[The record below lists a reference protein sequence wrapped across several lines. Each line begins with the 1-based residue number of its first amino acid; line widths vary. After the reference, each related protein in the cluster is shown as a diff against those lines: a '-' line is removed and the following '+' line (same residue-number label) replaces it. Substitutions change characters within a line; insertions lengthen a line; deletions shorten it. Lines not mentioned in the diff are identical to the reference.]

1 MVKNPFIIIQARMNS
16 ERLPGKV
23 LMKAG
28 GVPLIGILFDRLKN
42 SGLPILLATS
52 ENSENDSLEKYASGK
67 GIMVFR
73 GSEDNVLGRYY
84 EAAKHVNADLI
95 FRLTGDNPF
104 IEGNLIKEVFR
115 YYLEINNS
123 RAYISTG
130 SSQTFPLG
138 ISVEAFGFN
147 LLEEAFLN
155 AKTKGETEH
164 VTPYM
169 HQNIPGNIT
178 ILPFSSSKKRYHYR
192 LTVDTERDFKLFKT
206 LIEEHKAQNLQI
218 DEIISIMDRNPELS
232 GINMGETQKSW
243 K

>member
-28 GVPLIGILFDRLKN
+28 EAPLIGILFDRLKN

-52 ENSENDSLEKYASGK
+52 ENSENDPLEEYAREK
-67 GIMVFR
+67 GIMVYR
-73 GSEDNVLGRYY
+73 GSEDNVLERYH
-84 EAAKHVNADLI
+84 EAAKQVNADLI

-104 IEGNLIKEVFR
+104 VEGDLIKEVFR
-115 YYLEINNS
+115 FYRENNNP
-123 RAYISTG
+123 RTYISTG
-130 SSQTFPLG
+130 LSQTFPLG

-147 LLEEAFLN
+147 LLEEALLN
-155 AKTKGETEH
+155 TKTKGETEH

-169 HQNIPGNIT
+169 HQNMPGNIT
-178 ILPFSSSKKRYHYR
+178 VVPFHFSKKRYHYR

-206 LIEEHKAQNLQI
+206 LIEDYKAQHLEIN
-218 DEIISIMDRNPELS
+218 EIIFILDNNPELS
-232 GINMGETQKSW
+232 KINLGEKQKSW

>member
-1 MVKNPFIIIQARMNS
+1 MVKNPYIIIQARMNS

-28 GVPLIGILFDRLKN
+28 GLPLIGILFDRLKN
-42 SGLPILLATS
+42 SELPILLATS
-52 ENSENDSLEKYASGK
+52 ENSENDPLEKYAREK
-67 GIMVFR
+67 GIMVYR
-73 GSEDNVLGRYY
+73 GSEDHVLGRYY

-104 IEGNLIKEVFR
+104 IEGDLIKEVFR

-130 SSQTFPLG
+130 PSQTFPLG

-155 AKTKGETEH
+155 AKTKGEIEH

-169 HQNIPGNIT
+169 HQNMPGDIT
-178 ILPFSSSKKRYHYR
+178 VLPFSFSKKRHHYR
-192 LTVDTERDFKLFKT
+192 LTVDTKRDFKLFKT
-206 LIEEHKAQNLQI
+206 LIEDQKAQNLKI